1 MIRKWRLWA
10 NKDADRKKKL
20 AKKVFKGSLRNKKKE
35 IQKSQM
41 MMNGH
46 LIKEPTA
53 EFDLIHDVSFC
64 LITGIVNT

>member
-1 MIRKWRLWA
+1 
-10 NKDADRKKKL
+10 
-20 AKKVFKGSLRNKKKE
+20 
-35 IQKSQM
+35 M